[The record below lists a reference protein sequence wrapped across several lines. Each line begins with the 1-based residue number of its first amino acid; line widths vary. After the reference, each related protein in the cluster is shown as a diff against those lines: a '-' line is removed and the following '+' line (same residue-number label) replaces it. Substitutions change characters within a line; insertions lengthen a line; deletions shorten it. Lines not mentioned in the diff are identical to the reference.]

1 MKQANTDDAAFRK
14 VGAEAAS
21 SVFTRYALRLQP
33 DPSRTVLRPFLP
45 GYPPPFEELMS
56 RPKRIFERIAAL
68 DEIGSRTLHRQVV
81 ATMRERHRDV
91 DAFFAAQFDAAR
103 SQFNLPALDT
113 ERAELVGAFLSQ
125 EYAFESAA
133 LFNPSVVLHPDQ
145 SGVKAGAVRLIFSL
159 RGIGEGHV
167 SSATFRVGTWCP
179 GGDLSIEPPVGH
191 GIAPRIESED
201 GDVVRFS
208 WPDLTDASEP
218 VLFPV
223 TASQRQ
229 GIEDLRLTRF
239 LEEDGTVEYYATY
252 TAFSGSNARS
262 EMLRAATFSCFELRP
277 LSGMF
282 ALNKGMALFPRR
294 VDGRYMMLARADNES
309 IWLLRSD
316 HLYRWD
322 EGQRVVYPRFEWE
335 FVQMGNCGPPIE
347 LDEGWLVLTHG
358 VGPVRSYSIGAVLLD
373 KKDPAR
379 VLART
384 PKPLLTPSPQ
394 ERGGYVPN
402 VVYSC
407 GSLVHDGMLLLPY
420 AVADQYTAFASAP
433 ISDILSNLR

>member
-1 MKQANTDDAAFRK
+1 M
-14 VGAEAAS
+14 S
-21 SVFTRYALRLQP
+21 IFTRYDLRLQP

-45 GYPPPFEELMS
+45 GDPPPFDKLAP
-56 RPKRIFERIAAL
+56 RPRRIAERIAAL
-68 DEIGSRTLHRQVV
+68 DSAEFRKIRELVI
-81 ATMRERHRDV
+81 ATMGKRHRDV
-91 DAFFAAQFDAAR
+91 EAFFTEQFEAVRAQFAMPPMDAK
-103 SQFNLPALDT
+103 
-113 ERAELVGAFLSQ
+113 RAQLVGAFLSE

-133 LFNPSVVLHPDQ
+133 LFNPSVALHPDQ
-145 SGVKAGAVRLIFSL
+145 SGLDAGVVRLIFSL

-167 SSATFRVGTWCP
+167 SSVTFRVGTWHP
-179 GGDLSIEPPVGH
+179 RGDLTIEQPVGH
-191 GIAPRIESED
+191 GIAPRIESEE
-201 GDVVRFS
+201 GHAVRFS
-208 WPDLTDASEP
+208 WADTTDVSEP

-223 TASQRQ
+223 TPSQRQ

-239 LEEDGTVEYYATY
+239 AEEDGSTAYYATY
-252 TAFSGSNARS
+252 TAFSGSEARC
-262 EMLRAATFSCFELRP
+262 EMLRAVSFSSFELRP
-277 LSGMF
+277 LFGMY

-294 VDGRYMMLARADNES
+294 VDGRYMMLGRADNES

-316 HLYRWD
+316 ELYRWD
-322 EGQRVVYPRFEWE
+322 EGQRIVRPRFDWE

-373 KKDPAR
+373 KKDPSR

-384 PKPLLTPSPQ
+384 PRPLLTPSPD

-407 GSLVHDGMLLLPY
+407 GSVVQDGVLLLPY

-433 ISDILSNLR
+433 VTDVLAELR